1 MKLFKGLCIFAA
13 GALAGAAVA
22 ARAVREKYQQEAEEE
37 IAEMRDYYREL
48 RKNAKTPD
56 EDKMLEEDENSKE
69 EKEETKE
76 EIAEMRNEYDE
87 IVKGYTNYTQ
97 YLSKAAAKYFDTE
110 TKENKKEEKEERT
123 NYEPFIIDAEE
134 FGEDPSYDTTTLT
147 YYKDKV
153 LTNDL
158 DDVID
163 YSVAG
168 EENLKI
174 FDEYPDCKAI
184 YVRDDI
190 YMVDYEILRDPYQ
203 YDEYDDFPD
212 KKPHQL

>member
-22 ARAVREKYQQEAEEE
+22 ARAVRDKYHQEAEEE

-56 EDKMLEEDENSKE
+56 EDKMVEEENTKE
-69 EKEETKE
+69 EKEENTK
-76 EIAEMRNEYDE
+76 NEYDE

-123 NYEPFIIDAEE
+123 NYEPFIIDVEE
-134 FGEDPSYDTTTLT
+134 FGEDPTYDTATLT

-174 FDEYPDCKAI
+174 FDEHPDCKAI

-190 YMVDYEILRDPYQ
+190 YMVDYEIIRDPYQ

>member
-22 ARAVREKYQQEAEEE
+22 ARAVRDKYQQEAEEE
-37 IAEMRDYYREL
+37 IAEMREYYREL
-48 RKNAKTPD
+48 RKENVEKYPVQN
-56 EDKMLEEDENSKE
+56 EEAEA
-69 EKEETKE
+69 EKEENAK
-76 EIAEMRNEYDE
+76 NEYDE

-123 NYEPFIIDAEE
+123 NYEPFIIDVEE
-134 FGEDPSYDTTTLT
+134 FGEDPTYDTATLT

-174 FDEYPDCKAI
+174 FDEHPDCKAI

-190 YMVDYEILRDPYQ
+190 YMVDYEIIRDPYQ

>member
-22 ARAVREKYQQEAEEE
+22 ARAVRDKYQQEAEEE
-37 IAEMRDYYREL
+37 IAEMREYYREL
-48 RKNAKTPD
+48 RKENVEKYPVQS
-56 EDKMLEEDENSKE
+56 EEVEA
-69 EKEETKE
+69 EKEESTKD
-76 EIAEMRNEYDE
+76 EYNE

-123 NYEPFIIDAEE
+123 NYEPFIIDVEE
-134 FGEDPSYDTTTLT
+134 FGEDPTYDTATLT

-174 FDEYPDCKAI
+174 FDEHPDCKAI

>member
-22 ARAVREKYQQEAEEE
+22 ARVVRDKYQQEAEEE
-37 IAEMRDYYREL
+37 IAEMRNYYREL
-48 RKNAKTPD
+48 RKNVKTPN
-56 EDKMLEEDENSKE
+56 EDAIVEE
-69 EKEETKE
+69 EKEVKE
-76 EIAEMRNEYDE
+76 ESTKNEYDE

-97 YLSKAAAKYFDTE
+97 YNDIE
-110 TKENKKEEKEERT
+110 TRENKKEEKEERT
-123 NYEPFIIDAEE
+123 NYEPFIIDVEE
-134 FGEDPSYDTTTLT
+134 FGEDPTYDTATLT

-174 FDEYPDCKAI
+174 FDEHPDCKAI

-190 YMVDYEILRDPYQ
+190 YMVDYEIIRDPYQ

>member
-22 ARAVREKYQQEAEEE
+22 ARAVRDKYQQEAEEE
-37 IAEMRDYYREL
+37 IAEMREYYREL
-48 RKNAKTPD
+48 RKENVEKY
-56 EDKMLEEDENSKE
+56 LVQNEEAEA
-69 EKEETKE
+69 EKEENTKD
-76 EIAEMRNEYDE
+76 EYDE

-110 TKENKKEEKEERT
+110 TKENIKEEKEERT
-123 NYEPFIIDAEE
+123 NYEPFIIDVEE
-134 FGEDPSYDTTTLT
+134 FGEDPTYDTATLT

-174 FDEYPDCKAI
+174 FDEHPDCKAI

>member
-22 ARAVREKYQQEAEEE
+22 ARAVRDKYQQEAEEE

-48 RKNAKTPD
+48 RKENVEKYPVQS
-56 EDKMLEEDENSKE
+56 EEVEA
-69 EKEETKE
+69 EKEESTKD
-76 EIAEMRNEYDE
+76 EYDE

-123 NYEPFIIDAEE
+123 NYEPFIIDVEE
-134 FGEDPSYDTTTLT
+134 FGEDPTYDTATLT

-174 FDEYPDCKAI
+174 FDEHPDCKAI

-190 YMVDYEILRDPYQ
+190 YMVDYEIIRDPYQ

>member
-22 ARAVREKYQQEAEEE
+22 ARAVRDKYQQEAEEE
-37 IAEMRDYYREL
+37 IAEMRNYYREL
-48 RKNAKTPD
+48 RKENVEKYPVQN
-56 EDKMLEEDENSKE
+56 EEAEA
-69 EKEETKE
+69 EKEENTKD
-76 EIAEMRNEYDE
+76 EYDE

-123 NYEPFIIDAEE
+123 NYEPFIIDVEE
-134 FGEDPSYDTTTLT
+134 FGEDPTYDTATLT

-174 FDEYPDCKAI
+174 FDEHPDCKAI

-190 YMVDYEILRDPYQ
+190 YMVDYEIIRDPYQ

>member
-1 MKLFKGLCIFAA
+1 MI
-13 GALAGAAVA
+13 
-22 ARAVREKYQQEAEEE
+22 EEE
-37 IAEMRDYYREL
+37 
-48 RKNAKTPD
+48 NT
-56 EDKMLEEDENSKE
+56 KE
-69 EKEETKE
+69 EKEENTKD
-76 EIAEMRNEYDE
+76 EYDE

-97 YLSKAAAKYFDTE
+97 YLSKAAAKYFDIE

-123 NYEPFIIDAEE
+123 NYEPFIIDVEE
-134 FGEDPSYDTTTLT
+134 FGEDPTYDTATLT

-174 FDEYPDCKAI
+174 FDEHPDCKAI

>member
-22 ARAVREKYQQEAEEE
+22 ARAVRDKYQQEAKEE
-37 IAEMRDYYREL
+37 IAEMREYYREL
-48 RKNAKTPD
+48 RKNAKTSN
-56 EDKMLEEDENSKE
+56 EDTIVEENSQE
-69 EKEETKE
+69 EKEENDK
-76 EIAEMRNEYDE
+76 NEYDE
-87 IVKGYTNYTQ
+87 IVKNYTNYTQ
-97 YLSKAAAKYFDTE
+97 YNDTE

-123 NYEPFIIDAEE
+123 NYEPFIIDVEE
-134 FGEDPSYDTTTLT
+134 FGEDPTYDTATLT

-174 FDEYPDCKAI
+174 FDEHPDCKAI

>member
-1 MKLFKGLCIFAA
+1 MKLFKGLYIFAA

-22 ARAVREKYQQEAEEE
+22 ARVVRDKYQQEAEEE

-48 RKNAKTPD
+48 RKNAKASN
-56 EDKMLEEDENSKE
+56 EDTIVEENSKE
-69 EKEETKE
+69 EKEENDK
-76 EIAEMRNEYDE
+76 NEYDE
-87 IVKGYTNYTQ
+87 IVKNYTNYTQ

-123 NYEPFIIDAEE
+123 NYEPFIIDVEE
-134 FGEDPSYDTTTLT
+134 FGEDPTYDTATLT

-174 FDEYPDCKAI
+174 FDEHPDCKAI

>member
-22 ARAVREKYQQEAEEE
+22 ARVVREKYQQEAEEE

-69 EKEETKE
+69 ENTK
-76 EIAEMRNEYDE
+76 NEYDE

-97 YLSKAAAKYFDTE
+97 YNDIE

-123 NYEPFIIDAEE
+123 NYEPFIIDVEE
-134 FGEDPSYDTTTLT
+134 FGEDPTYDTATLT

-174 FDEYPDCKAI
+174 FDEHPDCKAI

>member
-22 ARAVREKYQQEAEEE
+22 ARAVRDKYQQEAEEE
-37 IAEMRDYYREL
+37 IAEMREYYREL

-56 EDKMLEEDENSKE
+56 EDKMLEEDENNKE
-69 EKEETKE
+69 EKEENTKD
-76 EIAEMRNEYDE
+76 EYNK
-87 IVKGYTNYTQ
+87 IVKDYTNYTQ
-97 YLSKAAAKYFDTE
+97 YNDTDI
-110 TKENKKEEKEERT
+110 KENKKEEKEERT
-123 NYEPFIIDAEE
+123 NYEPFIIDVEE
-134 FGEDPSYDTTTLT
+134 FGEDPTYDTATLT

-174 FDEYPDCKAI
+174 FDEHPDCKAI

>member
-22 ARAVREKYQQEAEEE
+22 ARVVREKYQQEAEEE

-56 EDKMLEEDENSKE
+56 ENKMLEEDENSKE
-69 EKEETKE
+69 EKEENTK
-76 EIAEMRNEYDE
+76 NEYDE

-97 YLSKAAAKYFDTE
+97 YNDTE

-123 NYEPFIIDAEE
+123 NYEPFIIDVEE
-134 FGEDPSYDTTTLT
+134 FGEDPTYDTATLT

-174 FDEYPDCKAI
+174 FDEHPDCKAI

>member
-22 ARAVREKYQQEAEEE
+22 ARVVRDKYQQEAEEE

-56 EDKMLEEDENSKE
+56 EDKMVVEENTKE
-69 EKEETKE
+69 EKEENAK
-76 EIAEMRNEYDE
+76 NEYDE

-123 NYEPFIIDAEE
+123 NYEPFIIDVEE
-134 FGEDPSYDTTTLT
+134 FGEDPTYDTATLT

-174 FDEYPDCKAI
+174 FDEHPDCKAI

-190 YMVDYEILRDPYQ
+190 YMVDYEIIRDPYQ

>member
-22 ARAVREKYQQEAEEE
+22 ARVVRDKYQQEAEEE

-56 EDKMLEEDENSKE
+56 EDKMIEEENKKE
-69 EKEETKE
+69 EKEENTK
-76 EIAEMRNEYDE
+76 NEYDE

-174 FDEYPDCKAI
+174 FDEHPDCKAI

>member
-22 ARAVREKYQQEAEEE
+22 ARAVRDKYQQEAKEE

-56 EDKMLEEDENSKE
+56 EDKMLEEDENNKE
-69 EKEETKE
+69 EKEENTKD
-76 EIAEMRNEYDE
+76 EYNK
-87 IVKGYTNYTQ
+87 IVKDYTNYTQ
-97 YLSKAAAKYFDTE
+97 YNDIE

-123 NYEPFIIDAEE
+123 NYEPFIIDVEE
-134 FGEDPSYDTTTLT
+134 FGEDPTYDTATLT

-153 LTNDL
+153 LTDDL

-174 FDEYPDCKAI
+174 FDEHPDCKAI

-190 YMVDYEILRDPYQ
+190 YMVDYEIIRDPYQ

>member
-22 ARAVREKYQQEAEEE
+22 ARAVRDKYQQEAEEE

-48 RKNAKTPD
+48 RKENVEKYPVQN
-56 EDKMLEEDENSKE
+56 EEAEA
-69 EKEETKE
+69 EKEENTKD
-76 EIAEMRNEYDE
+76 EYNK
-87 IVKGYTNYTQ
+87 IVKDYTNYTQ
-97 YLSKAAAKYFDTE
+97 YNDTE

-123 NYEPFIIDAEE
+123 NYEPFIIDVEE
-134 FGEDPSYDTTTLT
+134 FGEDPTYDTATLT

-174 FDEYPDCKAI
+174 FDEHPDCKVI

-190 YMVDYEILRDPYQ
+190 YMVDYEIIRDPYQ

>member
-22 ARAVREKYQQEAEEE
+22 ARAVRDKYQQEAEEE

-56 EDKMLEEDENSKE
+56 EDKIVEE
-69 EKEETKE
+69 EKEENDK
-76 EIAEMRNEYDE
+76 NEYDE

-123 NYEPFIIDAEE
+123 NYEPFIIDVEE
-134 FGEDPSYDTTTLT
+134 FGEDPTYDTATLT

-174 FDEYPDCKAI
+174 FDEHPDCKAI

>member
-22 ARAVREKYQQEAEEE
+22 ARVVREKYQQEAEEE

-56 EDKMLEEDENSKE
+56 ENKMLEEDENNKE
-69 EKEETKE
+69 VKEDNK
-76 EIAEMRNEYDE
+76 NEYDE
-87 IVKGYTNYTQ
+87 IVKNYTNYTQ

-123 NYEPFIIDAEE
+123 NYEPFIIDVEE
-134 FGEDPSYDTTTLT
+134 FGEDPTYDTATLT

-174 FDEYPDCKAI
+174 FDEHPDCKAI

-190 YMVDYEILRDPYQ
+190 YMVDYEIIRDPYQ

>member
-22 ARAVREKYQQEAEEE
+22 ARVVRDKYQQEAEEE

-48 RKNAKTPD
+48 RKNAKTPN
-56 EDKMLEEDENSKE
+56 EDKMLKEDENSKE
-69 EKEETKE
+69 EKEEKE
-76 EIAEMRNEYDE
+76 EDSKNEYDE
-87 IVKGYTNYTQ
+87 IVKNYTNYTQ
-97 YLSKAAAKYFDTE
+97 YNDTE

-123 NYEPFIIDAEE
+123 NYEPFIIDVEE
-134 FGEDPSYDTTTLT
+134 FGEDPIYDTATLT

-174 FDEYPDCKAI
+174 FDEHPDCKAI

>member
-22 ARAVREKYQQEAEEE
+22 ARAIRDKYQQEAEEE

-56 EDKMLEEDENSKE
+56 EDKIVEEENIKE
-69 EKEETKE
+69 EKEENTK
-76 EIAEMRNEYDE
+76 NEYNK
-87 IVKGYTNYTQ
+87 IVENYTNYTQ

-123 NYEPFIIDAEE
+123 DYEPFIISAEE
-134 FGEDPSYDTTTLT
+134 FGEDPGYDTATLT

-153 LTNDL
+153 LTDDL

-190 YMVDYEILRDPYQ
+190 YMVDYEIIRDPYQ

>member
-22 ARAVREKYQQEAEEE
+22 ARAIRAKYQQEAEEE

-56 EDKMLEEDENSKE
+56 EDKIVEEENIKE
-69 EKEETKE
+69 EKEENDK
-76 EIAEMRNEYDE
+76 NEYDE

-123 NYEPFIIDAEE
+123 NYEPFIIDVEE
-134 FGEDPSYDTTTLT
+134 FGEDPTYDTATLT

-174 FDEYPDCKAI
+174 FDEHPDCKAI

>member
-22 ARAVREKYQQEAEEE
+22 ARAVRDKYQQEAEEE
-37 IAEMRDYYREL
+37 IAEMREYYREL
-48 RKNAKTPD
+48 RKNAKTPN
-56 EDKMLEEDENSKE
+56 EDTIVEENSEE
-69 EKEETKE
+69 EKEENDK
-76 EIAEMRNEYDE
+76 NEYDE

-97 YLSKAAAKYFDTE
+97 YNDIE

-123 NYEPFIIDAEE
+123 NYEPFIIDVEE
-134 FGEDPSYDTTTLT
+134 FGEDPTYDTATLT

-174 FDEYPDCKAI
+174 FDEHPDCKAI

>member
-22 ARAVREKYQQEAEEE
+22 ARVVREKYQQEAEEE

-56 EDKMLEEDENSKE
+56 EDKMLEEDENNKE
-69 EKEETKE
+69 EKEENTKD
-76 EIAEMRNEYDE
+76 EYNK
-87 IVKGYTNYTQ
+87 IVKDYTNYTQ
-97 YLSKAAAKYFDTE
+97 YNDIE

-123 NYEPFIIDAEE
+123 NYEPFIIDVEE
-134 FGEDPSYDTTTLT
+134 FGEDPTYDTATLT

-153 LTNDL
+153 LTDDL

-174 FDEYPDCKAI
+174 FDEHPDCKAI

-190 YMVDYEILRDPYQ
+190 YMVDYEIIRDPYQ

>member
-22 ARAVREKYQQEAEEE
+22 ARVVREKYQQEAEEE

-56 EDKMLEEDENSKE
+56 ENKMLEEDENSKE
-69 EKEETKE
+69 EKEENTK
-76 EIAEMRNEYDE
+76 NEYDE

-97 YLSKAAAKYFDTE
+97 YNDTE

-190 YMVDYEILRDPYQ
+190 YMVDYEIIRDPYQ

>member
-22 ARAVREKYQQEAEEE
+22 ARAIRDKYQQEAEEE

-56 EDKMLEEDENSKE
+56 EDKIVEEENIKE
-69 EKEETKE
+69 EKEENDK
-76 EIAEMRNEYDE
+76 NEYDE

-134 FGEDPSYDTTTLT
+134 FGEDPTYDTATLT

-174 FDEYPDCKAI
+174 FDEHPDCKAI

>member
-22 ARAVREKYQQEAEEE
+22 ARAIRDKYQQEAEEE

-56 EDKMLEEDENSKE
+56 EDKIVEENIKE
-69 EKEETKE
+69 ENDK
-76 EIAEMRNEYDE
+76 NEYDE

-123 NYEPFIIDAEE
+123 NYEPFIIDVEE
-134 FGEDPSYDTTTLT
+134 FGEDPTYDTATLT

-174 FDEYPDCKAI
+174 FDEHPDCKAI

>member
-22 ARAVREKYQQEAEEE
+22 ARVVRDKYQQEAEEE
-37 IAEMRDYYREL
+37 IAEMREYYREL
-48 RKNAKTPD
+48 RKNAKTSN
-56 EDKMLEEDENSKE
+56 EDKMLEEDEKE
-69 EKEETKE
+69 VEEENTKD
-76 EIAEMRNEYDE
+76 EYNK
-87 IVKGYTNYTQ
+87 IVKDYTNYTQ
-97 YLSKAAAKYFDTE
+97 YNDTE

-123 NYEPFIIDAEE
+123 NYEPFIIDVEE
-134 FGEDPSYDTTTLT
+134 FGEDPTYDTATLT

-174 FDEYPDCKAI
+174 FDEHPDCKAI

-190 YMVDYEILRDPYQ
+190 YMVDYEIIRDPYQ

>member
-69 EKEETKE
+69 EKEEKE
-76 EIAEMRNEYDE
+76 EDSKNEYDE
-87 IVKGYTNYTQ
+87 IVKNYTNYTQ
-97 YLSKAAAKYFDTE
+97 YNDTE
-110 TKENKKEEKEERT
+110 TKENKKDEKEERT
-123 NYEPFIIDAEE
+123 NYEPFIIDVEE
-134 FGEDPSYDTTTLT
+134 FGEDPTYDTATLT

-174 FDEYPDCKAI
+174 FDEHPDCKAI

>member
-22 ARAVREKYQQEAEEE
+22 ARVVREKYQQEAEEE

-48 RKNAKTPD
+48 RKNTKTPD
-56 EDKMLEEDENSKE
+56 EDKILEEDENNKEDKE
-69 EKEETKE
+69 EKEDSK
-76 EIAEMRNEYDE
+76 NEYNE
-87 IVKGYTNYTQ
+87 IVKDYTNYTQ
-97 YLSKAAAKYFDTE
+97 YNDIE

-190 YMVDYEILRDPYQ
+190 YMVDYEIIRDPYQ

>member
-22 ARAVREKYQQEAEEE
+22 ARVVRDKYQQEAEEE

-48 RKNAKTPD
+48 RKENVEKYPVQN
-56 EDKMLEEDENSKE
+56 EEAEA
-69 EKEETKE
+69 EKEENTKD
-76 EIAEMRNEYDE
+76 EYNK
-87 IVKGYTNYTQ
+87 IVKDYTNYTQ
-97 YLSKAAAKYFDTE
+97 YNDTE

-174 FDEYPDCKAI
+174 FDEHPDCKAI

-190 YMVDYEILRDPYQ
+190 YMVDYEIIRDPYQ

>member
-22 ARAVREKYQQEAEEE
+22 ARVVREKYQQEAEEE

-56 EDKMLEEDENSKE
+56 ENKMLEEDENSKE
-69 EKEETKE
+69 EKEENTK
-76 EIAEMRNEYDE
+76 NEYDE

-97 YLSKAAAKYFDTE
+97 YNDIE

-123 NYEPFIIDAEE
+123 NYEPFIIDVEE
-134 FGEDPSYDTTTLT
+134 FGEDPTYDTATLT

-174 FDEYPDCKAI
+174 FDEHPDCKAI

-190 YMVDYEILRDPYQ
+190 YMVDYEIIRDPYQ

-212 KKPHQL
+212 KKSHQL

>member
-22 ARAVREKYQQEAEEE
+22 VRAVRDKYQQEAEEE

-56 EDKMLEEDENSKE
+56 EDKMLEEDENNKE
-69 EKEETKE
+69 EKEVKE
-76 EIAEMRNEYDE
+76 ENDKNEYDE
-87 IVKGYTNYTQ
+87 IVKNYTNYTQ
-97 YLSKAAAKYFDTE
+97 YNDTE

-123 NYEPFIIDAEE
+123 NYEPFIIDVEE
-134 FGEDPSYDTTTLT
+134 FGEDPTYDTATLT

-174 FDEYPDCKAI
+174 FDEHPDCKAI

-190 YMVDYEILRDPYQ
+190 YMVDYEIIRDPYQ

>member
-22 ARAVREKYQQEAEEE
+22 ARAIRDKYQQEAEEE

-56 EDKMLEEDENSKE
+56 EDKIVEENIKE
-69 EKEETKE
+69 EKEENDK
-76 EIAEMRNEYDE
+76 NEYDE

-123 NYEPFIIDAEE
+123 NYEPFIIDVEE
-134 FGEDPSYDTTTLT
+134 FGEDPTYDTATLT

-174 FDEYPDCKAI
+174 FDEHPDCKAI

-190 YMVDYEILRDPYQ
+190 YMVDYEIIRDPYQ

>member
-13 GALAGAAVA
+13 GALAGAAVT
-22 ARAVREKYQQEAEEE
+22 ARVVREKYQQEAEEE

-56 EDKMLEEDENSKE
+56 ENKMLEEDENNKEDKEVKEDSK
-69 EKEETKE
+69 
-76 EIAEMRNEYDE
+76 NEYDE
-87 IVKGYTNYTQ
+87 IVKNYTNYTQ
-97 YLSKAAAKYFDTE
+97 YNDIE

-123 NYEPFIIDAEE
+123 NYEPFIIDVEE
-134 FGEDPSYDTTTLT
+134 FGEDPTYDTATLT

-174 FDEYPDCKAI
+174 FDEHPDCKAI

>member
-22 ARAVREKYQQEAEEE
+22 ARVVRDKYQQEAEEE

-69 EKEETKE
+69 EKEVKE
-76 EIAEMRNEYDE
+76 ENTKNEYNK
-87 IVKGYTNYTQ
+87 IVENYTNYTQ
-97 YLSKAAAKYFDTE
+97 YNDTE

-190 YMVDYEILRDPYQ
+190 YMVDYEIIRDPYQ

>member
-69 EKEETKE
+69 EKEENDK
-76 EIAEMRNEYDE
+76 NEYDE
-87 IVKGYTNYTQ
+87 IVKNYTNYTQ
-97 YLSKAAAKYFDTE
+97 YNDTE

>member
-22 ARAVREKYQQEAEEE
+22 ARAIRDKYQQEAEEE

-56 EDKMLEEDENSKE
+56 EDKMVVEENTKE
-69 EKEETKE
+69 EKEENAK
-76 EIAEMRNEYDE
+76 NEYDE

-123 NYEPFIIDAEE
+123 NYEPFIIDVEE
-134 FGEDPSYDTTTLT
+134 FGEDPTYDTATLT

-174 FDEYPDCKAI
+174 FDEHPDCKAI

-190 YMVDYEILRDPYQ
+190 YMVDYEIIRDPYQ

>member
-22 ARAVREKYQQEAEEE
+22 ARAIRDKYQQEAEEE

-56 EDKMLEEDENSKE
+56 EDKIVEEENIKE
-69 EKEETKE
+69 EKEENDK
-76 EIAEMRNEYDE
+76 NEYDE

-123 NYEPFIIDAEE
+123 NYEPFIIDVEE
-134 FGEDPSYDTTTLT
+134 FGEDPTYDTATLT

-158 DDVID
+158 DDIID

-174 FDEYPDCKAI
+174 FDEHPDCKAI

-190 YMVDYEILRDPYQ
+190 YMVDYEIIRDPYQ